1 MATRA
6 PPSASLLGRV
16 VRPTDLS
23 EPAPWTRLRFGV
35 GLALVLGWGVLLMS
49 GCASKGPAPVD
60 GWDWKGPV
68 PRGYY
73 LVRSGDTLSE
83 IAMNR
88 QVSTRDLVRWNRLK
102 PPYTIYAGKLLR
114 VAPPD
119 GTRVAATRSPPPDG
133 SGGPRRSVPPA
144 QAQAQG
150 KPGSRGADSGLTW
163 AWPLDGAIRQGF
175 RAGDRT
181 RQGLRIAC
189 RPGDQVRAAAAGQV
203 VYGGSGLKA
212 YGNLIIVKHNENYL
226 SAYGFNRRLLVAE
239 GNSVERGQA
248 LAECG
253 QGPEGIYLLH
263 FEIRRDGAAVDPI
276 AYLTP
281 RR

>member
-1 MATRA
+1 
-6 PPSASLLGRV
+6 
-16 VRPTDLS
+16 
-23 EPAPWTRLRFGV
+23 
-35 GLALVLGWGVLLMS
+35 
-49 GCASKGPAPVD
+49 
-60 GWDWKGPV
+60 
-68 PRGYY
+68 
-73 LVRSGDTLSE
+73 
-83 IAMNR
+83 
-88 QVSTRDLVRWNRLK
+88 
-102 PPYTIYAGKLLR
+102 
-114 VAPPD
+114 
-119 GTRVAATRSPPPDG
+119 
-133 SGGPRRSVPPA
+133 
-144 QAQAQG
+144 
-150 KPGSRGADSGLTW
+150 
-163 AWPLDGAIRQGF
+163 
-175 RAGDRT
+175 
-181 RQGLRIAC
+181 LRIAC

>member
-1 MATRA
+1 MAEREHSRIFVRDRVIRA
-6 PPSASLLGRV
+6 PCLGGSCSW
-16 VRPTDLS
+16 P
-23 EPAPWTRLRFGV
+23 RLRIA
-35 GLALVLGWGVLLMS
+35 ALVVLIAGLGVLLFG
-49 GCASKGPAPVD
+49 GCATKGPAPVD

-83 IAMNR
+83 IAEDQR
-88 QVSTRDLVRWNRLK
+88 VGSRDLIRWNRLK

-114 VAPPD
+114 IV
-119 GTRVAATRSPPPDG
+119 PPDG
-133 SGGPRRSVPPA
+133 SGVTAKRIPA
-144 QAQAQG
+144 QDGPAQERHALPPPQNQVRDE
-150 KPGSRGADSGLTW
+150 PGSRGSGSGLTW

-181 RQGLRIAC
+181 RQGVRIAC
-189 RPGDQVRAAAAGQV
+189 RPGEQVRAAAGGQV

-212 YGNLIIVKHNENYL
+212 YGNLIIVKHNESYL

-239 GNSVERGQA
+239 GNSVKRGQV

-253 QGPEGIYLLH
+253 QGPGGVYLLH
-263 FEIRRDGAAVDPI
+263 FEIRRDGAAVDPVP
-276 AYLTP
+276 YLPP
-281 RR
+281 RP